1 MYMLILARGG
11 GEHVYVNFG
20 SGGGEH
26 VYVNFGSGGGACI
39 C

>member
-1 MYMLILARGG
+1 MLILARG

-20 SGGGEH
+20 SGGGSM
-26 VYVNFGSGGGACI
+26 YMLILARGGGGACI